1 MKIVKSNTA
10 FIKAPKT
17 LIKSGGD
24 YIDFTAPD
32 LEGLHHT
39 LSKEIRG
46 KVVLIDLWTFLVRSP
61 VVVGHLPA

>member
-1 MKIVKSNTA
+1 M
-10 FIKAPKT
+10 
-17 LIKSGGD
+17 IKSGGD

-46 KVVLIDLWTFLVRSP
+46 KVALIDLWTSWCGSLSSSVISQ
-61 VVVGHLPA
+61 HDICL